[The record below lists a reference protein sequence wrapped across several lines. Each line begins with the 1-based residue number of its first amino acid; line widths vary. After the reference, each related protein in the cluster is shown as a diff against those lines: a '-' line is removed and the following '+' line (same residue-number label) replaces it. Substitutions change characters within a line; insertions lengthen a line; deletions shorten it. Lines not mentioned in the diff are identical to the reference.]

1 MARQVTIATGKH
13 NVQLPNGNMYDAGDV
28 VILSDEQFEALNQS
42 LIPGTVIDNG
52 VVEGVEDQVVTQGAN
67 VTAPAAL
74 TTTAPAALTSSAPA
88 ALTSTAPSALTAVAT
103 VGAAPTDDEHDA
115 LLADVTAL
123 HATVTAMRADD
134 VALRTTLAATQ
145 ADVAALRGKV
155 ASLVTDLT
163 ALRTTVAALETAL
176 SGSGKAL
183 SN

>member
-1 MARQVTIATGKH
+1 MARQVTIATGKT
-13 NVQLPNGNMYDAGDV
+13 NIQLPNGQVYKAGDV
-28 VILSDEQFEALNQS
+28 VILSDEQFEQLNHA

-74 TTTAPAALTSSAPA
+74 TTTAPAALTSTAPA
-88 ALTSTAPSALTAVAT
+88 ALTSAALTGGESPTEAEHNALQAD
-103 VGAAPTDDEHDA
+103 AA
-115 LLADVTAL
+115 
-123 HATVTAMRADD
+123 
-134 VALRTTLAATQ
+134 ALRTTLAATQ

-183 SN
+183 TNT

>member
-1 MARQVTIATGKH
+1 MARQVTIASGKT
-13 NVQLPNGNMYDAGDV
+13 NVQLPNGQVYKAGDV
-28 VILSDEQFEALNQS
+28 VILSDEQFEQLNHA

-67 VTAPAAL
+67 VAAPSAL
-74 TTTAPAALTSSAPA
+74 TTTAPAALTSA
-88 ALTSTAPSALTAVAT
+88 ALTGGESPTEAEHNAL
-103 VGAAPTDDEHDA
+103 
-115 LLADVTAL
+115 
-123 HATVTAMRADD
+123 
-134 VALRTTLAATQ
+134 Q

-183 SN
+183 TNT